1 MSIYYK
7 IRHNKTIIFCI
18 CVIISVCLA
27 GIFAPI
33 LAPNDPIVTN
43 PSCKYGTPCR
53 QYPLGNDQLGRCIL
67 SRLLYGIRPS
77 VLYVLAAL
85 FLSVLLGTGMGLI
98 AGYFGGRID
107 DLIMRLCEVM
117 LALPTE
123 VMTLAIIGVLGVGID
138 KILLTYILLKWAWYC
153 RMIRTVVRQYKDL
166 SYVNFARASGYSD
179 FSIIRRHIL
188 PSVIAEI
195 IVISSSSVSSMI
207 LLISSLSFLGLGIQ
221 PPTPEWGMMLNEARD
236 VMYIFPMQ
244 MVYPGAAVMII
255 SVLFAFLGDSLRD
268 VLDPQNTL
276 EKQVEK

>member
-1 MSIYYK
+1 
-7 IRHNKTIIFCI
+7 
-18 CVIISVCLA
+18 
-27 GIFAPI
+27 
-33 LAPNDPIVTN
+33 
-43 PSCKYGTPCR
+43 
-53 QYPLGNDQLGRCIL
+53 
-67 SRLLYGIRPS
+67 
-77 VLYVLAAL
+77 
-85 FLSVLLGTGMGLI
+85 MGLI

>member
-7 IRHNKTIIFCI
+7 IRHNKTIIFCT
-18 CVIISVCLA
+18 CVIVIVCLA

-33 LAPNDPIVTN
+33 LEPNDPITTN
-43 PSCKYGTPCR
+43 PSCKYGTPCH

-85 FLSVLLGTGMGLI
+85 FLSVLLGTCMGLI

-166 SYVNFARASGYSD
+166 SYVNFARASGYSN

>member
-7 IRHNKTIIFCI
+7 IRHNKTIIFCT
-18 CVIISVCLA
+18 CVIVIVCLA

-33 LAPNDPIVTN
+33 LAPNDPITTN
-43 PSCKYGTPCR
+43 PSCKYGTPCH

-85 FLSVLLGTGMGLI
+85 FLSVLLGTCMGLI

-166 SYVNFARASGYSD
+166 SYVNFARASGYSN